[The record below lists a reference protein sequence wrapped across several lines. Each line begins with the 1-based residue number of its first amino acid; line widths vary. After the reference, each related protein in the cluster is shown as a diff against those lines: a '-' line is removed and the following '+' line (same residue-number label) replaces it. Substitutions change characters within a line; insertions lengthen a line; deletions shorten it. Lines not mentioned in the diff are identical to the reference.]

1 MATANATGEAQT
13 GPLRLQFDRSVKLAF
28 QGSSISSDGGLLLHR
43 ELDDALGLTDL
54 AASLIGDPRT
64 GRNGRHRL
72 AGLLRQSIFSRLAG
86 YEDVNDAD
94 RLRRDPV
101 MRRLVGGRAVKRG
114 AASASAMG
122 RFETAMLTRPE
133 NLAALADLPGRWIDA
148 VHDRR
153 PPKVVTLDM
162 DSSESPVHGDQ
173 EGAAWNGHFRTK
185 CLHPL
190 FVFNQFGDLERC
202 SLRPGNVHS
211 ADGWEDVLKPVLA
224 RYSRTTRPS
233 ITRRRF
239 RADAA
244 FAIPA
249 LFDLLEAEGWDYA
262 VRIKG
267 NPKLHARIA
276 WLAKR
281 RPGRPPHHVVRHYTS
296 FHYRAKSWSTARR
309 VVAKVEFH
317 PGELFPRVGFIVTNR
332 SLPNE
337 RVLAFYNDRG
347 TAEQHIKE
355 GKQAIKW
362 TRLSCMRFA
371 ANAVRLQL
379 HALAYNLANFL
390 RTLATPEAVE
400 TWSLT
405 SLRERLI
412 KTGARLVRHARYAV
426 FQFAEAALPRK
437 VFAGVLDLING
448 LRGPPAE
455 AASA

>member
-1 MATANATGEAQT
+1 LSANATGEAES
-13 GPLRLQFDRSVKLAF
+13 GPLRLQFDCSVKLAF

-43 ELDDALGLTDL
+43 ELDDALGLTDMAAELL
-54 AASLIGDPRT
+54 ADPRT
-64 GRNGRHRL
+64 GRNGQHHL

-94 RLRRDPV
+94 RLCRDPV
-101 MRRLVGGRAVKRG
+101 MRQVVGSRAVKHG

-122 RFETAMLTRPE
+122 RFETEMLTRPG
-133 NLAALADLPGRWIDA
+133 NLDALADLPGHWIDA

-153 PPKVVTLDM
+153 PPKSITLDM
-162 DSSESPVHGDQ
+162 DSSESPVHGEQ
-173 EGAAWNGHFRTK
+173 EGAAWNGHFQSK

-202 SLRPGNVHS
+202 ALRPGNVHS
-211 ADGWEDVLKPVLA
+211 ADGWEDVLPPVLA
-224 RYSRTTRPS
+224 RYSVEARPS
-233 ITRRRF
+233 IIRRRF

-262 VRIKG
+262 IRIKG
-267 NPKLHARIA
+267 NPKLYEQVD
-276 WLAKR
+276 WLTKR
-281 RPGRPPHHVVRHYTS
+281 RPGRPPNHVVRHYTS
-296 FHYRAKSWSTARR
+296 FHYRAKSWSKPRR

-317 PGELFPRVGFIVTNR
+317 PGELFPRVGFIITNR

-355 GKQAIKW
+355 GKHALKW

-371 ANAVRLQL
+371 ANEVRLQL
-379 HALAYNLANFL
+379 HTLAYNLANFL
-390 RTLATPEAVE
+390 RTLATPDKIG

-412 KTGARLVRHARYAV
+412 KTGARLVRHARYAI
-426 FQFAEAALPRK
+426 FQMAEAALPRA
-437 VFAGVLDLING
+437 VFAGIIGLING
-448 LRGPPAE
+448 LRGPPA
-455 AASA
+455 ATVST